1 MSGVKT
7 EWIEENPLLFLVAG
21 EPSGD
26 QLGAGLM
33 AALRDISDSRIRF
46 AGIGGE
52 EMAAQG
58 LKSLFP
64 MAELSIMGLVEVLP
78 RVPQLFRRI
87 RQTVRTIRC
96 LQPAAIVTIDSPG
109 FTFRL
114 IRRLGNIGVPRI
126 HYVAPTVWA
135 WKPGRAKK
143 MAQLFDHLMV
153 LLPFERQYFEQ
164 QGLSCTFVGHP
175 AAAGGNLGA
184 GKKFRVEHSITDAT
198 VLGVFPGSRRSEV
211 ERMLP
216 VFSRTISLLKS
227 DIPNLH
233 IVTAVVA
240 SVQTMIE
247 KSVRDW
253 SVPVTLIE
261 SATEKQAAYQACDAA
276 LAASGTITTE
286 LAAARTPMVVGYRM
300 APLTMAIAR
309 RLVKVSHVSLVNLVL
324 GKNAIPEFIQESCT
338 AVSLAEAVRQLL
350 IDPVT
355 RELQIASLDE
365 AVQALNGGAFD
376 PSHRAA
382 EVVQKAIIKNEIR
395 RGQSRR

>member
-1 MSGVKT
+1 MKT
-7 EWIEENPLLFLVAG
+7 EWIEEDPLLFLVAG

-33 AALRDISDSRIRF
+33 AALRDISDNHIRF
-46 AGIGGE
+46 VGIGGE
-52 EMAAQG
+52 QMAAQG

-64 MAELSIMGLVEVLP
+64 MAELSVMGLVEVLP
-78 RVPQLFRRI
+78 RVPRLFRRI
-87 RQTVRTIRC
+87 RQTVHMIRC

-114 IRRLGNIGVPRI
+114 VRRLGNIDVPRI

-135 WKPGRAKK
+135 WKPGRAKI
-143 MAQLFDHLMV
+143 MAHLFDHLMV

-164 QGLSCTFVGHP
+164 EGLSCTYVGHP
-175 AAAGGNLGA
+175 AAMGGDPGA
-184 GKKFRVEHSITDAT
+184 GEKFRVEHGITGAT
-198 VLGVFPGSRRSEV
+198 VLGVFPGSRKSEV
-211 ERMLP
+211 QRILP
-216 VFSRTISLLKS
+216 VFANTIRLLKS

-233 IVTAVVA
+233 IVTAVIS
-240 SVQTMIE
+240 SVQTIIE

-253 SVPVTLIE
+253 SVPVTLLE
-261 SATEKQAAYQACDAA
+261 SGTDKRAGYQACDAA

-309 RLVKVSHVSLVNLVL
+309 RLVRVPHVTLVNLIL

-338 AVSLAEAVRQLL
+338 AVSLADAVRQLL
-350 IDPVT
+350 IDPAS
-355 RELQIASLDE
+355 RKLQITSLDE
-365 AVQALNGGAFD
+365 AIRELRGGAFD
-376 PSHRAA
+376 PPHRAA
-382 EVVQKAIIKNEIR
+382 EVVQKAIIKNEVK
-395 RGQSRR
+395 RGLSGR